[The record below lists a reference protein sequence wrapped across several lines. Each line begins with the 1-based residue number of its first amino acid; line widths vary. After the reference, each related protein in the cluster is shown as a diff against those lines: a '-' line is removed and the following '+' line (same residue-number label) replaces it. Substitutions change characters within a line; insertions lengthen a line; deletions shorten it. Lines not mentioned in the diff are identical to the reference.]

1 MKEQKKLSRKGL
13 YGSKSQKLSGKKE
26 DVSSH
31 EENKDD
37 FDGTSGPS
45 CVCGN
50 EVNLP
55 SQAPVK
61 TERPYRK
68 GMSYKRIKMDNLI
81 YSYDIDNSI
90 AERFIRPLAV
100 ECKDSLFFAGSRMAN
115 VSAAYHTLLST
126 CRMNGLSALE
136 YLKKFFREVVNG
148 RRDYENLLPMTIGLS
163 TNKY

>member
-1 MKEQKKLSRKGL
+1 MKEQKKLSRKSL
-13 YGSKSQKLSGKKE
+13 YGSKSQKFSGKKE

-31 EENKDD
+31 EENKGD

-50 EVNLP
+50 ELDSP
-55 SQAPVK
+55 SQSSVK

-68 GMSYKRIKMDNLI
+68 GMSYKRMKLDNLI
-81 YSYDIDNSI
+81 NSYDIDNSI
-90 AERFIRPLAV
+90 AECFIRLLAG
-100 ECKDSLFFAGSRMAN
+100 EHKNLFFVGSRIAN
-115 VSAAYHTLLST
+115 ISAADHTLVST

-136 YLKKFFREVVNG
+136 YLKKSFREVVNG
-148 RRDYENLLPMTIGLS
+148 LRDYENLLSMTIELS